1 MSILAIVPVVL
12 NKILKQMPCRAPSAG
27 SRSYSRGGKC
37 LQIAPIL
44 LLVSLL
50 DAPAFADTTG
60 PWSSL
65 VPKGFHVIE
74 TIRGDLNQD
83 GQDDVV
89 LLVKASDPADIV
101 TDKSGERVDRNLRGL
116 VIAFRDHDGY
126 RLAVKN
132 PTCFS
137 SEHEDGGV
145 YYAPELSV
153 SVERGSLILHYS
165 HGRYGYW
172 RYTFRYQL
180 GDFALIGYDRS
191 EDHGPVVQTFTS
203 INLSTGKKLKKVNIN
218 SQVPD
223 ADERF
228 VEHWSRIV
236 VPKPIRLSEI
246 ASFDGGA
253 IEQALG
259 EQ

>member
-1 MSILAIVPVVL
+1 MVPVGL
-12 NKILKQMPCRAPSAG
+12 NKILNAMSRCAPSAE
-27 SRSYSRGGKC
+27 SLWNSPAGKC
-37 LQIAPIL
+37 LQIALVL

-50 DAPAFADTTG
+50 NAPAFADTTE
-60 PWSSL
+60 PWSTL
-65 VPKGFHVIE
+65 VPKGFHVTAI
-74 TIRGDLNQD
+74 IRGDLNQD

-89 LLVKASDPADIV
+89 FLVKASDPADIV
-101 TDKSGERVDRNLRGL
+101 ANKFGERVDRNPRGL
-116 VIAFRDHDGY
+116 VIAFRDHDRY

-145 YYAPELSV
+145 YYAPELSI
-153 SVERGSLILHYS
+153 SVERGSLVLHYS

-172 RYTFRYQL
+172 RYTFRYQQ

-191 EDHGPVVQTFTS
+191 EDHGPVVETFTS

-236 VPKPIRLSEI
+236 VPRPIRLSEV

-253 IEQALG
+253 IELALG

>member
-1 MSILAIVPVVL
+1 MSNLTIVPVDL
-12 NKILKQMPCRAPSAG
+12 NKILKKISRRSPDAG
-27 SRSYSRGGKC
+27 SLWHSRGAKC
-37 LQIAPIL
+37 LQVAL
-44 LLVSLL
+44 VFFLVSLPG
-50 DAPAFADTTG
+50 ASAFADTAE

-65 VPKGFHVIE
+65 VPKGFHVTE

-101 TDKSGERVDRNLRGL
+101 TDKFGERVDRNLRGL
-116 VIAFRDHDGY
+116 VIAFRDHNGY
-126 RLAVKN
+126 RLALKN

-153 SVERGSLILHYS
+153 SVERGSLVLHYS

-172 RYTFRYQL
+172 RYTFKYQH
-180 GDFALIGYDRS
+180 GDFTLIGYDRS
-191 EDHGPVVQTFTS
+191 VDRGPVVETFTS
-203 INLSTGKKLKKVNIN
+203 INLSTGKKLKKVNMN
-218 SQVPD
+218 SEVPD

-228 VEHWSRIV
+228 VEHWSWIV
-236 VPKPIRLSEI
+236 VTKPILLSEI
-246 ASFDGGA
+246 ASIDGGA
-253 IEQALG
+253 IEKALG